1 MNDSIILCY
10 QIRTVDKQRLTKLI
24 GFLEKVEYR
33 IKILDSLSFQLS
45 IGDYTSIEW
54 ENFKKDSKIIEETGL
69 IQTTVMDNWFMA
81 EELQPLR
88 SMVEPLG
95 FTTFLECLN
104 SFEKAVAED
113 KIIRDKLES
122 NYTTY
127 VRNINNL
134 LRTKEFWEI
143 NGISLID
150 RDWI

>member
-1 MNDSIILCY
+1 
-10 QIRTVDKQRLTKLI
+10 
-24 GFLEKVEYR
+24 
-33 IKILDSLSFQLS
+33 
-45 IGDYTSIEW
+45 
-54 ENFKKDSKIIEETGL
+54 
-69 IQTTVMDNWFMA
+69 MDNWFMA

-134 LRTKEFWEI
+134 LRTKEF
-143 NGISLID
+143 
-150 RDWI
+150 